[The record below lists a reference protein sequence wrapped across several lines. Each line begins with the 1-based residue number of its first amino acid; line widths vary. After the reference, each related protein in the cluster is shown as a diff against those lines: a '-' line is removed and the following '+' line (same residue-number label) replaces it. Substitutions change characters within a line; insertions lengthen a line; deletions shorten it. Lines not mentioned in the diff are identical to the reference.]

1 MIKKRGLLRNVSS
14 MMCCIASIMI
24 LWSAFGTVC
33 KGEGPPLEAVYPP
46 PESADDIRDLDAVKL
61 LRTALEKTEPSD
73 GAFAM
78 YPSKSGVMST
88 ARYQKEVQDGVRLN
102 VIWAAVTEELEQD
115 ALPVRIPIRKGILGY
130 RIFLIRK
137 QDREKFAKIT
147 TLDELKQLTVGQG
160 HGWKDV
166 EVFKANGF
174 PVITGDSYE
183 GLFKM
188 LVNGRFDY
196 FSRGINEAPEEY
208 AARKDDLPDLWV
220 EERLLLYYPWP
231 KYFFVSKNAPLL
243 ADRLERGLNM
253 MIEDGSFDEI
263 FRKYHGASI
272 QAANLKNRR
281 LFTISNPLLPA
292 TAPLGR
298 KQLWYTP
305 FK

>member
-1 MIKKRGLLRNVSS
+1 
-14 MMCCIASIMI
+14 MI

-33 KGEGPPLEAVYPP
+33 QGEEPPLEAVYPP

-73 GAFAM
+73 GAFAV
-78 YPSKSGVMST
+78 YPSKSGAMSPD
-88 ARYQKEVQDGVRLN
+88 RYQKEVQDGVRLN
-102 VIWAAVTEELEQD
+102 VIWAAVTAELERD

-130 RIFLIRK
+130 RIFLIRQ

-147 TLDELKQLTVGQG
+147 TLDELKQLAVGQG
-160 HGWKDV
+160 LGWKDV

-188 LVNGRFDY
+188 LVSGRFDY

-220 EERLLLYYPWP
+220 EEHLLLYYPWP

-253 MIEDGSFDEI
+253 MIKDGSFDEI
-263 FRKYHGASI
+263 FRKYHNDSI
-272 QAANLKNRR
+272 KAGNLKNRR

-298 KQLWYTP
+298 KELWYTP
-305 FK
+305 LK

>member
-1 MIKKRGLLRNVSS
+1 MIKKRGLLRNVGS
-14 MMCCIASIMI
+14 MMCCVVSIMI

-33 KGEGPPLEAVYPP
+33 QGEGPPLEAVYPP

-220 EERLLLYYPWP
+220 EEHLLLYYPWP

>member
-220 EERLLLYYPWP
+220 EEHLLLYYPWP

-263 FRKYHGASI
+263 FREYHGASI